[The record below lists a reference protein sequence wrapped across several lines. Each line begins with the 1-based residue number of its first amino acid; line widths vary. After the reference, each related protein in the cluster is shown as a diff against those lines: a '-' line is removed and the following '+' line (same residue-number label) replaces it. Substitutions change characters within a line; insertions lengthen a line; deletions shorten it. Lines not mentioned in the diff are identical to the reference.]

1 MGRVFFETFGG
12 SQQGLRQGI
21 PLRKPTAAIQKEGL
35 EDKYHFHGGGGVIC
49 RFHVIAWG
57 GKINPEVQA
66 CDSLFREYSIL
77 RTM

>member
-35 EDKYHFHGGGGVIC
+35 EDKYHFHGGG
-49 RFHVIAWG
+49 
-57 GKINPEVQA
+57 E
-66 CDSLFREYSIL
+66 
-77 RTM
+77 